1 MGAIATAARRWLRTI
16 RHLPD
21 RRLHPFR
28 RRAALARLRRRGVP
42 RSILVV
48 CYGNICRSPY
58 AAERL
63 RSLLGRSDGGVRV
76 VSVGLYESGRPPPE
90 EALAV
95 ASERGIEMAGHRSRL
110 ISDAVL
116 HDSDLVIAV
125 TAAHARLL
133 RRRFR
138 RRSGML
144 LLGDLDPR
152 PIDTRAIRDPVDQPA
167 DVFRDVYA
175 RIDRCVEELVGAL
188 ETGGRAGAEV

>member
-1 MGAIATAARRWLRTI
+1 MAAAARRWLRAL

-21 RRLHPFR
+21 RGLHPFR
-28 RRAALARLRRRGVP
+28 RRAALGRLRRGGTP
-42 RSILVV
+42 RSILVL

-63 RSLLGRSDGGVRV
+63 RSLLGPSDGGVRV
-76 VSVGLYESGRPPPE
+76 ASVGLYESGRPPPK

-95 ASERGIEMAGHRSRL
+95 ASERGIEMGGHRSRL

-138 RRSGML
+138 RRSGIL
-144 LLGDLDPR
+144 LLGDLDPW

-167 DVFRDVYA
+167 HVFRDVYA

-188 ETGGRAGAEV
+188 ETGDHAGAEV